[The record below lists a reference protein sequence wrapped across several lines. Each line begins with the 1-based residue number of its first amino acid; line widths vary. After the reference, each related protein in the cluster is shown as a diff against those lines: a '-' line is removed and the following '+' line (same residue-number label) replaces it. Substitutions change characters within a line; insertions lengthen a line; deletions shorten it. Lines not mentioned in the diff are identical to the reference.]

1 MKSVREDIREEEDD
15 DEKAEL
21 KAYLLTLK
29 EKVKDANAAV
39 TAAAEITV
47 KDYFLAEQEEAA
59 TRRKQQEEA
68 EAAAAAI
75 DVDKLVDISP
85 IVVVGSESPVQSQQ
99 PAPTATS
106 AKRGAGRGKTPAKTP
121 ATPDTTGAPA
131 VQSISKKPRK
141 SPASFERTSSG
152 RGQEVAARKSQPS
165 KKRKKKK
172 SRRDGQKDAKDDK
185 VDDWEEGPLQEGVVL
200 SLKRKR
206 RLRNGDDE
214 VSMPLACL
222 TWIVQV

>member
-75 DVDKLVDISP
+75 DVDKLVDITP

-106 AKRGAGRGKTPAKTP
+106 AKRGAGRAKTPAKTP
-121 ATPDTTGAPA
+121 ATPDTTGAPSSA
-131 VQSISKKPRK
+131 QSSAKRKKVTPT
-141 SPASFERTSSG
+141 FQRTTSG
-152 RGQEVAARKSQPS
+152 RGSEVAARKSRVPRKS
-165 KKRKKKK
+165 KKISKPKKK
-172 SRRDGQKDAKDDK
+172 DEKDEKD
-185 VDDWEEGPLQEGVVL
+185 DDWEEDPVEEGVVL

-206 RLRNGDDE
+206 CLKNGDDE
-214 VSMPLACL
+214 VSMPPACL

>member
-85 IVVVGSESPVQSQQ
+85 IVVVGSEPPVQSQQ
-99 PAPTATS
+99 
-106 AKRGAGRGKTPAKTP
+106 
-121 ATPDTTGAPA
+121 
-131 VQSISKKPRK
+131 
-141 SPASFERTSSG
+141 
-152 RGQEVAARKSQPS
+152 
-165 KKRKKKK
+165 
-172 SRRDGQKDAKDDK
+172 
-185 VDDWEEGPLQEGVVL
+185 
-200 SLKRKR
+200 
-206 RLRNGDDE
+206 
-214 VSMPLACL
+214 
-222 TWIVQV
+222 

>member
-121 ATPDTTGAPA
+121 ATPDTTAAPSSA
-131 VQSISKKPRK
+131 KSSAKRHKKKVTPT
-141 SPASFERTSSG
+141 FQRTSSG
-152 RGQEVAARKSQPS
+152 RGPEVVARISRVPRKSKKIS
-165 KKRKKKK
+165 KPKKK
-172 SRRDGQKDAKDDK
+172 DEKDEKD
-185 VDDWEEGPLQEGVVL
+185 DDWEEDPVEEGVVL

-206 RLRNGDDE
+206 CLKNGDDE
-214 VSMPLACL
+214 VSMPPACL

>member
-1 MKSVREDIREEEDD
+1 MKSVREGIREEEDA

-121 ATPDTTGAPA
+121 ATPDTTGAPSSA
-131 VQSISKKPRK
+131 QSSAKRKKVTPT
-141 SPASFERTSSG
+141 FQRTTSG
-152 RGQEVAARKSQPS
+152 RGPEVAARKSQPS
-165 KKRKKKK
+165 QKRKKKK
-172 SRRDGQKDAKDDK
+172 PRRDGQKDAKDDK
-185 VDDWEEGPLQEGVVL
+185 ADDWEEGPLQEGVVL

-214 VSMPLACL
+214 VGMPLACL

>member
-75 DVDKLVDISP
+75 DVDKLVDITP
-85 IVVVGSESPVQSQQ
+85 IVVVGSESPVQPQQ
-99 PAPTATS
+99 SAPTATS
-106 AKRGAGRGKTPAKTP
+106 AKRGAGRAKTPAKTP
-121 ATPDTTGAPA
+121 ATPGTTGAPSSA
-131 VQSISKKPRK
+131 QSSAKRKKVTPT
-141 SPASFERTSSG
+141 FQRTSSG
-152 RGQEVAARKSQPS
+152 RGPEVAARKSRVPRKS
-165 KKRKKKK
+165 KKISKPKKK
-172 SRRDGQKDAKDDK
+172 DEKDEKD
-185 VDDWEEGPLQEGVVL
+185 DDWEEDPVEEGVVL

-206 RLRNGDDE
+206 CLKKGDDE
-214 VSMPLACL
+214 VSMPPACL